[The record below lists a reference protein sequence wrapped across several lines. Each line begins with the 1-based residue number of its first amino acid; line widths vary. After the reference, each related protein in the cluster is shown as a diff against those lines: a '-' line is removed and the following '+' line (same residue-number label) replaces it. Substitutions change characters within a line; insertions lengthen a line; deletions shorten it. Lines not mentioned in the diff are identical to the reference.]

1 MRERSLHC
9 TLGQTGCLGD
19 RAGARYDWFPSVA
32 RRLRI
37 QVQIYEISRGLL
49 IVADQIAH

>member
-19 RAGARYDWFPSVA
+19 RADTRYDWFPSVA
-32 RRLRI
+32 RGLSV
-37 QVQIYEISRGLL
+37 QMQIYEKSRGLL